1 MRSLIAALGAVLA
14 FVVGSSVI
22 YLAGLLAILGLIN
35 LTAGS
40 DKHASDTVVAVVG
53 GMVKGFAWWLPLS
66 ALAGFV
72 MAVKLYH
79 GWAAPEADIN

>member
-1 MRSLIAALGAVLA
+1 MRSLIAALGAVVA
-14 FVVGSSVI
+14 FVVASIVI

-35 LTAGS
+35 LTADPG
-40 DKHASDTVVAVVG
+40 KHGNGPVVAVVG

-72 MAVKLYH
+72 MAVKLYN
-79 GWAAPEADIN
+79 GWTAPKADIN